1 MSSNLCFSQT
11 RGVSRG
17 SLGQLKR
24 CKAMVPQI
32 VSKAQIS
39 HTQIFDRPHTVAGI
53 VAVLM

>member
-39 HTQIFDRPHTVAGI
+39 HTQIFDRPHTVAGS